1 MPSVSNIAVG
11 ALVAGAAA
19 SKARHGMNESIARL
33 STGLRSIYGGD
44 AAGQS
49 VANTLQAKSKSWAM
63 AARNAEDGIS
73 AAQTAEAS
81 LLEIAALAQRLREL
95 GIQNDNSA
103 LLSHTNDVAAMDA
116 EAAALFDQIDAIVS
130 KATFNGVSLLGTSA
144 VSTNIGVTDDGGTV
158 ALKTTNGITSVA
170 SLTKATAADITA
182 DVTIKEVAISLGHVA
197 AGIAAL
203 KGRQAVAYAASANL
217 AAAASRVE
225 DTDFAKETAN
235 LTKNSVLNQSAMA
248 MVAQAN
254 QAQSAILAV
263 LQ

>member
-1 MPSVSNIAVG
+1 MPSVSNVAVG

-33 STGLRSIYGGD
+33 STGMRSMYGGD

-49 VANTLQAKSKSWAM
+49 VANTLQARSMSWAV

-73 AAQTAEAS
+73 AAQTAESA
-81 LLEIAALAQRLREL
+81 LMEIAALAQRLREL
-95 GIQNDNSA
+95 GIQADNAA
-103 LLSHTNDVAAMDA
+103 LLDDSADEAAMDA
-116 EAAALFDQIDAIVS
+116 EATAIATAINAIVT
-130 KATFNGVSLLGTSA
+130 KATFNGVSLMTQSDTSIA
-144 VSTNIGVTDDGGTV
+144 VGVTDDGGTTT
-158 ALKTTNGITSVA
+158 LKVTGITAVTVDSVA
-170 SLTKATAADITA
+170 ADGTA
-182 DVTIKEVAISLGHVA
+182 DAVLEDVAIAMGNVA

>member
-33 STGLRSIYGGD
+33 STGMRSVYGGD

-49 VANTLQAKSKSWAM
+49 VANTLEARSKSWAI

-73 AAQTAEAS
+73 AAQTAESA

-95 GIQNDNSA
+95 GIQADNAA
-103 LLSHTNDVAAMDA
+103 LLDDDADEAAMNA
-116 EAAALFDQIDAIVS
+116 EATAIGTAIDQIVA
-130 KATFNGVSLLGTSA
+130 KATFNGISLIGTGPKEHA
-144 VSTNIGVTDDGGTV
+144 IGVTDDGGTV
-158 ALKTTNGITSVA
+158 TLTTAETISAAARTTA
-170 SLTKATAADITA
+170 ATADGSADT
-182 DVTIKEVAISLGHVA
+182 TLQEVALSLGNVA

-217 AAAASRVE
+217 AAAAARVE